1 MSRTISTGTGKF
13 FGVKRVCLAW
23 DQARSTVYARKQRSA
38 GASERPPPARRGPKP
53 EVSDEELLKLV
64 RDDLKASPFQGEGH
78 RKVWMRLR
86 FVQKVRVGRKRVL
99 RIMRENNLLS
109 PRRSPQG
116 EANKHDGTITTD
128 CPNVLWGTD
137 GAKIFTLEEGWVWAF
152 VAVEHWSAECVGLH
166 VTKIGNRFAALEPIS
181 QGLTRHY
188 GSVGKDVARGLSL
201 RMDHGPQYTA
211 DDFINQVRY
220 WGITTSFAFVS
231 EPETNGVAERF
242 IRTLKEQAVYGRVFR
257 NVQEVREALNKFV
270 TLYNEQWLLEKN
282 RGRSP
287 NQLRQDWL
295 LSKHFLE
302 AA

>member
-1 MSRTISTGTGKF
+1 MSRAVSASTGKSY
-13 FGVKRVCLAW
+13 GVKRVCLAW
-23 DQARSTVYARKQRSA
+23 DQARSTFYARKQSSEGPSGGPPSA
-38 GASERPPPARRGPKP
+38 KRGPKT
-53 EVSDEELLKLV
+53 EISDEELLKLI
-64 RDDLKASPFQGEGH
+64 RTDLAESPFQGEGH

-86 FVQKVRVGRKRVL
+86 YVKKHRVGRMRVL

-116 EANKHDGTITTD
+116 EPSKHDGTITTD
-128 CPNVLWGTD
+128 APNEMWGTD
-137 GAKIFTLEEGWVWAF
+137 GAKIFTLEEGWTWAF

-166 VTKIGNRFAALEPIS
+166 ATKIGNRFAALEPIS
-181 QGLTRHY
+181 QGLTKHF
-188 GSVGKDVARGLSL
+188 GSVRKDVARGLSV

-211 DDFINQVRY
+211 DDFINQIRY

-242 IRTLKEQAVYGRVFR
+242 IRTMKEQAVYGRVFR
-257 NVQEVREALNKFV
+257 NVQEVREALEKFV

-287 NQLRQDWL
+287 VQLRQDWL
-295 LSKHFLE
+295 LAERLKE

>member
-1 MSRTISTGTGKF
+1 MSQTVSTATGKPY
-13 FGVKRVCLAW
+13 GVERVCLVW
-23 DQARSTVYARKQRSA
+23 DQARSTFYARKHRP
-38 GASERPPPARRGPKP
+38 EREPEGTPPAKRGPKP
-53 EVSDEELLKLV
+53 EVSDEELLELV
-64 RDDLKASPFQGEGH
+64 RADLEASPFQGEGH

-86 FVQKVRVGRKRVL
+86 FVQNIRVGRKRVL

-116 EANKHDGTITTD
+116 EPRKHDGTITTTA
-128 CPNVLWGTD
+128 PNVLWGTD

-181 QGLTRHY
+181 QGLTNHY
-188 GSVGKDVARGLSL
+188 GSVDKDVARGLSL
-201 RMDHGPQYTA
+201 RMDHGPQYTS
-211 DDFINQVRY
+211 DHFIKQVRY

-242 IRTLKEQAVYGRVFR
+242 IRTMKEQAVYGRVFR
-257 NVQEVREALNKFV
+257 NVEEVREALQKFV

-287 NQLRQDWL
+287 SQLRQDWL
-295 LSKHFLE
+295 LSEYLRE

>member
-1 MSRTISTGTGKF
+1 LIR
-13 FGVKRVCLAW
+13 A
-23 DQARSTVYARKQRSA
+23 
-38 GASERPPPARRGPKP
+38 
-53 EVSDEELLKLV
+53 
-64 RDDLKASPFQGEGH
+64 DLKASPFQGEGH

-86 FVQKVRVGRKRVL
+86 YVQKVRVGRKRVL

-128 CPNVLWGTD
+128 APNVLWGTD
-137 GAKIFTLEEGWVWAF
+137 GAKIFTLAEGWVWAF

-181 QGLTRHY
+181 QGLTKHY
-188 GSVGKDVARGLSL
+188 GSVDKDVARGLSL

-220 WGITTSFAFVS
+220 WGINTSFAFVS
-231 EPETNGVAERF
+231 EPETNGVSERF
-242 IRTLKEQAVYGRVFR
+242 IRTMKEQAVYGRAFR
-257 NVQEVREALNKFV
+257 NVQEVREALRNFV

-287 NQLRQDWL
+287 SQLRQDWL
-295 LSKHFLE
+295 LSEHLLE

>member
-1 MSRTISTGTGKF
+1 MSQTISTATGKSY
-13 FGVKRVCLAW
+13 GVKRVCLAW
-23 DQARSTVYARKQRSA
+23 DQARSTVYARKQRSE
-38 GASERPPPARRGPKP
+38 GTPGSHPPAKRGPKP
-53 EVSDEELLKLV
+53 EVSGEELLKLI
-64 RDDLKASPFQGEGH
+64 RADLKASPFQGEGH

-86 FVQKVRVGRKRVL
+86 YVQNIRVGRKRVL

-116 EANKHDGTITTD
+116 EPNKHDGTITTTA
-128 CPNVLWGTD
+128 PNILWGTD
-137 GAKIFTLEEGWVWAF
+137 GAKIFTLEEGWAWAF

-181 QGLTRHY
+181 QGLTSHY
-188 GSVGKDVARGLSL
+188 GSVDKDVARGLSL

-220 WGITTSFAFVS
+220 WGINISFAFVS
-231 EPETNGVAERF
+231 EPETNGVSERF
-242 IRTLKEQAVYGRVFR
+242 IRTMKEQAVYGRVFR

-282 RGRSP
+282 KGRSP
-287 NQLRQDWL
+287 SQLRQDWL
-295 LSKHFLE
+295 LSEHFLE

>member
-1 MSRTISTGTGKF
+1 MSRTVSASTGKSYGI
-13 FGVKRVCLAW
+13 KRVCLVW
-23 DQARSTVYARKQRSA
+23 DQARSTFYARKQRAEVPS
-38 GASERPPPARRGPKP
+38 GGPSPAKRGPKT
-53 EVSDEELLKLV
+53 EMSDEELLKLI
-64 RDDLKASPFQGEGH
+64 RADLAESPFQGEGH

-86 FVQKVRVGRKRVL
+86 YVKKIRVGRMRVL

-116 EANKHDGTITTD
+116 EPSKHEGTITTD
-128 CPNVLWGTD
+128 APNELWGTD
-137 GAKIFTLEEGWVWAF
+137 GARIFTLEEGWTWAF

-181 QGLTRHY
+181 QGLTKHF

-211 DDFINQVRY
+211 DDFINQIRY

-242 IRTLKEQAVYGRVFR
+242 IRTMKEQAVYGRVFR
-257 NVQEVREALNKFV
+257 NVQEVREALQKFV

-282 RGRSP
+282 KGRSP
-287 NQLRQDWL
+287 SQLRQDWL
-295 LSKHFLE
+295 LSEHFLE